1 MTLFEHEAQ
10 RNLANVAPL
19 AARMRPNDLEEFVGQ
34 DHIIGKGSPL
44 RRSLESGH
52 IPSFILWGPPGTGK
66 TTLANIVAGITGCHL
81 STMSAVTSGVSD
93 LRKAVNSARERLGM
107 NGQRTVLFI
116 DEIHR
121 FNKSQQ
127 DVILPHVE
135 EGTVVLVGATTEN
148 PSFEV
153 VSPLLSRCRV
163 FTLKPLS
170 EVEIASIL
178 KNAVKSNENGLGKQA
193 LAIEDNALAMISD
206 MAGGDARWALNAL
219 ELAVDSMPLG
229 ISTKSVT
236 TETIAEVL
244 QTRVRKYDKGG
255 DRHYDTIS
263 AFIKSIRGSDPD
275 SSIYWLARMLDAGED
290 PIFIARRLVI
300 SASEDIG
307 LADPRALGIAIAAQQ
322 AVHLIGLPEGRIP
335 LSEAT
340 IYLAS
345 APKSNSAYKAIDA
358 ALSEVTNSGDSE
370 IPLHLRNAI
379 TDLMTNEG
387 YGKGYEYSHNYEG
400 HFKLSENLPEGL
412 SVKHF
417 YDPGKLGYEKYIAER
432 LSGWWGD
439 RYITDSSEKLPS

>member
-19 AARMRPNDLEEFVGQ
+19 AARMRPNDLEGFVGQ

-170 EVEIASIL
+170 EVEIASIM

-193 LAIEDNALAMISD
+193 LVIEDNALAMISH

-236 TETIAEVL
+236 IETIAEVL
-244 QTRVRKYDKGG
+244 QTRARKYDKGG

-275 SSIYWLARMLDAGED
+275 
-290 PIFIARRLVI
+290 
-300 SASEDIG
+300 
-307 LADPRALGIAIAAQQ
+307 
-322 AVHLIGLPEGRIP
+322 
-335 LSEAT
+335 
-340 IYLAS
+340 
-345 APKSNSAYKAIDA
+345 
-358 ALSEVTNSGDSE
+358 
-370 IPLHLRNAI
+370 
-379 TDLMTNEG
+379 
-387 YGKGYEYSHNYEG
+387 
-400 HFKLSENLPEGL
+400 
-412 SVKHF
+412 
-417 YDPGKLGYEKYIAER
+417 
-432 LSGWWGD
+432 
-439 RYITDSSEKLPS
+439 